1 MQRAITAQ
9 QIYGEANRRIIP
21 TPEAMF
27 VESDSLKWKRKEYP
41 QPKQLIHV
49 QGLIICK
56 VIGCS
61 KLSYCLRV
69 IVKIFTLSLPLSLK
83 AILESLIFR
92 NKMNG
97 KSDSTKDFHF
107 EIWLPISMSFVV

>member
-27 VESDSLKWKRKEYP
+27 IESDALKWKRKEYP

-49 QGLIICK
+49 QGLAIALFICSMCYKHRK
-56 VIGCS
+56 VMQIFLHYKFIPDLNKS
-61 KLSYCLRV
+61 CL
-69 IVKIFTLSLPLSLK
+69 
-83 AILESLIFR
+83 
-92 NKMNG
+92 
-97 KSDSTKDFHF
+97 
-107 EIWLPISMSFVV
+107 